1 MKKLFLYLLLFLGIF
16 MLCFLLANEYFKQ
29 RMQEKN
35 GQKLDIAADS
45 ISVDT
50 EPYQGGFTVG
60 IKNGCVIVYEADTE
74 QVYEYTEID
83 AALLRELHP
92 ELYRDLQ
99 GNVHFDS
106 RKELYRYLE
115 SLST

>member
-29 RMQEKN
+29 RMQEQN
-35 GQKLDIAADS
+35 GKKLDIATDS
-45 ISVDT
+45 ISVDS
-50 EPYQGGFTVG
+50 EPYQDGYTVG
-60 IKNGCVIVYEADTE
+60 IENGCVIVYEADTE

-83 AALLRELHP
+83 ATLLRDLHP

-99 GNVHFDS
+99 ENVHFDS
-106 RKELYRYLE
+106 KKELYRYLE